1 MNPVHPVQ
9 KLFPLK
15 FTIPTP
21 PEFSFAECLRFLNR
35 SPRECLHYAGD
46 GELFKPLKFDDAAV
60 LVRVSQNGAG
70 ELAIDFPK
78 GDAGETFRAAA
89 ANYIRAWLDLERDLK
104 PFYAIANNDSLLGN
118 LARQYFGLRLVGIPD
133 LFEALGWAVI
143 GQQIN
148 LQFAYTLKKRLVEAF
163 GETIAYRRREYWLFP
178 APAAVAGLRPE
189 ELTGMQFSR
198 RKAEYLIGIA
208 GLLASGELS
217 REKIL
222 HESEGVEEMRR
233 RLQNIR
239 GVGAWT
245 ADYVL
250 MKCFRIPSA
259 FPIGDAGL
267 HNALKTQ
274 LGLSRKPSLAE
285 IKALARGWKGWEA
298 YATFYLWRSLL

>member
-1 MNPVHPVQ
+1 MM
-9 KLFPLK
+9 
-15 FTIPTP
+15 TISTP

-35 SPRECLHYAGD
+35 SPRECLHYAAD
-46 GELFKPLKFDDAAV
+46 GELFKPLKVGNAAV
-60 LVRVSQNGAG
+60 LLRVRQNGAG
-70 ELAIDFPK
+70 GLAIDFPQ
-78 GDAGETFRAAA
+78 GAAGETFRAAA
-89 ANYIRAWLDLERDLK
+89 ANYICEWLDLERDLK
-104 PFYAIANNDSLLGN
+104 PFYAIANNDSLLEK
-118 LARQYFGLRLVGIPD
+118 LARQYYGLRLIGIPD

-163 GETIAYRRREYWLFP
+163 GEKVVHREREYWLFP
-178 APAAVAGLRPE
+178 APAVVARLKPE
-189 ELTGMQFSR
+189 DLLGMQFSR

-208 GLLASGELS
+208 RLLAGGEIS

-222 HESEGVEEMRR
+222 GQSGGIENMRR
-233 RLQNIR
+233 RLQQIR
-239 GVGAWT
+239 GVGEWT

-250 MKCFRIPSA
+250 MKCFRVPSA

-267 HNALKTQ
+267 HNALKIQ